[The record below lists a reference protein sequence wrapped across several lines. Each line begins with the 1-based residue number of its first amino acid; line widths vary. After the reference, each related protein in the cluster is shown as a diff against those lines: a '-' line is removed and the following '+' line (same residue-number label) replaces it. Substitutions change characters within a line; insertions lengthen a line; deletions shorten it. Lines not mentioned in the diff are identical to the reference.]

1 MAWNDDL
8 SHWHSFLSTFIK
20 DILNNMIIRKEDVI
34 MKSNFKKAI
43 INSLFIGIGLILHQ
57 IAPPLL
63 LGMKPDLSLTM
74 MFIIILINDDYRTTL
89 LSGIVCGIL
98 TALTTTFPGG
108 QIPNVID
115 KIVTAHL
122 IYLMLLPLRN
132 RVNNQIKTILVTS
145 IGTIISGAIFLGSAA
160 ILAGLP
166 GSFSALFLGIVLPA
180 TLVNTIVAPILYNAI
195 NLSIKRSHVKI
206 FEQ

>member
-1 MAWNDDL
+1 
-8 SHWHSFLSTFIK
+8 
-20 DILNNMIIRKEDVI
+20 MIIRKEDVI

-89 LSGIVCGIL
+89 RSGIVCGIL